1 MIFENNLIKCNLISY
16 MVKNQ
21 SHLVSLTLVLNGVKL
36 ETLLTT
42 NMNTSFLFSHKLLYV
57 MEYKSFQK
65 NYVFHLFEVVQVQVS
80 MSK

>member
-1 MIFENNLIKCNLISY
+1 

-36 ETLLTT
+36 ETLLKT

-65 NYVFHLFEVVQVQVS
+65 KLCIS
-80 MSK
+80 SL

>member
-1 MIFENNLIKCNLISY
+1 

-36 ETLLTT
+36 ETLLKT
-42 NMNTSFLFSHKLLYV
+42 NMNTSFLFSHKLLYA

-65 NYVFHLFEVVQVQVS
+65 KLCIS
-80 MSK
+80 SL

>member
-1 MIFENNLIKCNLISY
+1 

-65 NYVFHLFEVVQVQVS
+65 NYVFHLFERVVDRLPLMTYGLKLS
-80 MSK
+80 LEG